1 MIVARGL
8 RKAFGPASA
17 VDGLDLEVA
26 RGEIFGL
33 VGPDGAGKTTAIRML
48 CGILD
53 ADAGEAAVAGF
64 DLRRE
69 PEQVKRRIGYMS
81 QRFSLYG
88 DLTVA
93 ENLRFFGEL
102 FHVPRGERL
111 AKEAELL
118 EFSRL
123 APYRGRLAQNLSGG
137 MRQKLALACTLIH
150 TPEVLFL
157 DEPTTGV
164 DPVSRR
170 DFWKILYDLLRGG
183 VTIFVST
190 PYMDEAERCGRVALM
205 NRGRVRLSDTPE
217 ALRGRMQGRLLELVA
232 APQRRARVALAQLP
246 GVAGIQVFGDRL
258 HLWLRDDGPDEAA
271 VCEHLGSRGIDT
283 CNVRPIAPSLED
295 VFVSLLAE
303 GGMENG
309 SIDGT
314 TGWRG
319 AGAPGGAQLRASTDG
334 GAQQQ
339 DPGANG

>member
-1 MIVARGL
+1 
-8 RKAFGPASA
+8 
-17 VDGLDLEVA
+17 
-26 RGEIFGL
+26 
-33 VGPDGAGKTTAIRML
+33 ML

-64 DLRRE
+64 DVARE

-93 ENLRFFGEL
+93 ENLRFFAEL
-102 FHVPRGERL
+102 FHVPRAERRRR
-111 AKEAELL
+111 EAELL

-123 APYRGRLAQNLSGG
+123 EPHRGRLAQNLSGG
-137 MRQKLALACTLIH
+137 MKQKLALACTLIH

-170 DFWKILYDLLRGG
+170 DFWRILYELLREG

-205 NRGRVRLSDTPE
+205 DRGRIRLSDTPE
-217 ALRGRMQGRLLELVA
+217 RLRGRMRGRLLELVA
-232 APQRRARVALAQLP
+232 TPQRPARAALAALP

-258 HLWLRDDGPDEAA
+258 HLWLHEGGPDEAA
-271 VCEHLGSRGIDT
+271 VCAHLASHGIES
-283 CNVRPIAPSLED
+283 CGLRSIAPGLED
-295 VFVSLLAE
+295 VFVSLLSD
-303 GGMENG
+303 GGTE
-309 SIDGT
+309 SGT
-314 TGWRG
+314 EGWRG
-319 AGAPGGAQLRASTDG
+319 GEVSAARTEGSTEEVRSDRTPKATGGGRE
-334 GAQQQ
+334 
-339 DPGANG
+339 